1 MKATQPDAVGAPADA
16 STAGAGRRRRKRRRS
31 ELRHRAELALFR
43 IAATGLAVLP
53 RSSGRRTLRGVTRL
67 AFALLPARRRILS
80 ANLTAAFPEKTRGEI
95 AAIGQRSLDGFA
107 NALADFLETA
117 RLTREDLLA
126 HVTVAGEENLR
137 SARARGRGVFLL
149 SAHFGSWEIGALVA
163 GLLGE
168 PISPVARPLD
178 NPLLEEELD
187 SLRRR
192 FGNRPISKR
201 DAAKELLRAM
211 SRNETVA
218 ILIDQNVLPRE
229 AVFVPFFDR
238 PAATTPSLARIQL
251 KTGAA
256 VVPVFTWPRGEGEYR
271 LEFERPIL
279 PEDFGGAEIPRD
291 ERVWRATARYM
302 EVTEEAIRKDPAAWL
317 WIHDR
322 WKTKPPEEDARSRRE
337 ESPEVIEGGASRR
350 GSASAA
356 RDQASGRA
364 GSGEPLTGASA
375 GSERARAT
383 DE

>member
-1 MKATQPDAVGAPADA
+1 MPR
-16 STAGAGRRRRKRRRS
+16 SIGRR
-31 ELRHRAELALFR
+31 A
-43 IAATGLAVLP
+43 
-53 RSSGRRTLRGVTRL
+53 LRGLTRV
-67 AFALLPARRRILS
+67 AFSFLQARRRILS
-80 ANLTAAFPEKTRGEI
+80 ANLAAAFPEKSEREI
-95 AAIGQRSLDGFA
+95 ADIAGRSLDVFA
-107 NALADFLETA
+107 NSLADFLETS
-117 RLTREDLLA
+117 RLTPEDLLA
-126 HVTVAGEENLR
+126 RVAVVGEENLR

-149 SAHFGSWEIGALVA
+149 SAHFGSWEVGALVA

-178 NPLLEEELD
+178 NPLLEEDLD

-218 ILIDQNVLPRE
+218 ILIDQNVLARE

-256 VVPVFTWPRGEGEYR
+256 VVPVFTWPRREGGYR

-279 PEDFGGAEIPRD
+279 PEEFGGADVPRD
-291 ERVWRATARYM
+291 ERVERATARYM
-302 EVTEEAIRKDPAAWL
+302 KVTEDAIRKDPAAWL
-317 WIHDR
+317 WIHNR
-322 WKTKPPEEDARSRRE
+322 WKTKPPSSRREESPEVTEGSGSRREESPEVTEGSGSRRE

-356 RDQASGRA
+356 RDQALGRGRPA
-364 GSGEPLTGASA
+364 EPSADGASRNP
-375 GSERARAT
+375 SK
-383 DE
+383 